1 MKDKQI
7 DSWTV
12 AGHGALAR
20 AWHGDKEDKLAGITL
35 DRTKDGRYF
44 WYRVIGCSRMGD
56 VWLTAN
62 FTREN
67 GYDHRVDVAELSAW
81 SNEP

>member
-20 AWHGDKEDKLAGITL
+20 AWHGDKEDKLTP
-35 DRTKDGRYF
+35 
-44 WYRVIGCSRMGD
+44 CSKRCR
-56 VWLTAN
+56 
-62 FTREN
+62 RE
-67 GYDHRVDVAELSAW
+67 
-81 SNEP
+81 